1 MQLDADEAHE
11 PMAGPS
17 RNGLF
22 EDEDDERTEVI
33 HPTAGKVIRMEA
45 TLHEKWRTHF
55 GGETEN
61 GLQGVEEAAEAS
73 AFHPFE
79 SRLDWEVACWAIEEG
94 IGHGALDR
102 LLAIPGVSKVLL
114 INNMQSTE
122 LNFRSKRDCN
132 CLITIL
138 ELCIR
143 FWMRFLQ
150 GLNGIQR
157 N

>member
-55 GGETEN
+55 AGESEN
-61 GLQGVEEAAEAS
+61 ELQGVEEAAGAS

-102 LLAIPGVSKVLL
+102 LLAIPGVSKLLL
-114 INNMQSTE
+114 INNMQSIQ

-132 CLITIL
+132 CPITIL

-150 GLNGIQR
+150 ELNGIQR